1 MQILQRYDEKKIVVG
16 VLMKEWMKRFCP
28 QKVLEKQYL
37 FRSSVRFQLVF
48 VFWHGVKA
56 KIIVILYSFL
66 FQEEQWRICERET
79 EGCCSG

>member
-1 MQILQRYDEKKIVVG
+1 MKQLLFMVLEFPWCKQSSYKHYLNMQILQRYDEKKIVVG

-48 VFWHGVKA
+48 VF
-56 KIIVILYSFL
+56 
-66 FQEEQWRICERET
+66 
-79 EGCCSG
+79 